1 MMPNFKRLQ
10 SATIS
15 SPAFGFCKK
24 SIEQFV
30 VTAKGSLPIYA
41 KSKICIPI
49 STRLK
54 MVGPET
60 VPPGRRFS
68 DEIF

>member
-1 MMPNFKRLQ
+1 MSNGYNLRPYPRQHLVF
-10 SATIS
+10 A
-15 SPAFGFCKK
+15 KK

-30 VTAKGSLPIYA
+30 VTAKGSLPICA
-41 KSKICIPI
+41 KSKIYIPI